1 MMRLH
6 VLLTALV
13 VASASCTFVEATTT
27 QYVGVQR
34 FPPVDPSTV
43 QVLPKEPSQRHD
55 RLGEVL
61 LDISVDPPAPVADI
75 EDKLRREAAKWGA
88 NAIYVVRDS
97 ITPREHKLIGIAIRF
112 RQ

>member
-1 MMRLH
+1 MKRLRFS
-6 VLLTALV
+6 VLALALA
-13 VASASCTFVEATTT
+13 ASACTYVEATTT

-43 QVLPKEPSQRHD
+43 QVLAKEPSQRHD

>member
-1 MMRLH
+1 MRTLALLL
-6 VLLTALV
+6 VLA
-13 VASASCTFVEATTT
+13 AAACTFVEATTT

-43 QVLPKEPSQRHD
+43 QVLPKEPGQRHD

-97 ITPREHKLIGIAIRF
+97 ITPREHRLIGIAIRY